1 MPDQIRE
8 SSTLPGMMG
17 PVRALFTFTGGS
29 GHLLPALPIARAMA
43 ARGHEVAFSGQE
55 AMLGAVRAAGFA
67 AIGSGGSTLAKPGAR
82 RPLVPVDRTA
92 EEQVIRKSFAGR
104 IGRERAMR
112 LVGVAGQWR
121 PDVIVRDEVDF
132 GAAVAAERLD
142 VPHVSIVVAA
152 AGGLIRPDLVAEPL
166 DALRADHG
174 LLPDPQLAMLHRY
187 LTLVP
192 VPPNYRTPT
201 DPLPSTARHIQ
212 PAVLDSPRATDAH
225 EEATVR
231 TLRWLAERTDHPTI
245 YFTLGTIFH
254 QESGDLFPRI
264 LAGLAH
270 MRTNVVVTV
279 GREIDPMELGTQP
292 SNVHVER
299 FIPQEAFLA
308 RCNAVV
314 SHAGSGSVIG
324 SLAFGVPL
332 ILLPMGADQPLNAD
346 RCADLGVA
354 RVHDP
359 MTASAADV
367 RDAVTAVLD
376 LPAYRRA
383 AEQIKNEISRLP
395 TADDA
400 AAWIEAL
407 LRQ

>member
-1 MPDQIRE
+1 
-8 SSTLPGMMG
+8 
-17 PVRALFTFTGGS
+17 
-29 GHLLPALPIARAMA
+29 
-43 ARGHEVAFSGQE
+43 
-55 AMLGAVRAAGFA
+55 
-67 AIGSGGSTLAKPGAR
+67 
-82 RPLVPVDRTA
+82 
-92 EEQVIRKSFAGR
+92 VIRKSFAGR

-354 RVHDP
+354 RVLDP

>member
-1 MPDQIRE
+1 
-8 SSTLPGMMG
+8 
-17 PVRALFTFTGGS
+17 
-29 GHLLPALPIARAMA
+29 
-43 ARGHEVAFSGQE
+43 
-55 AMLGAVRAAGFA
+55 
-67 AIGSGGSTLAKPGAR
+67 
-82 RPLVPVDRTA
+82 
-92 EEQVIRKSFAGR
+92 
-104 IGRERAMR
+104 
-112 LVGVAGQWR
+112 
-121 PDVIVRDEVDF
+121 
-132 GAAVAAERLD
+132 
-142 VPHVSIVVAA
+142 
-152 AGGLIRPDLVAEPL
+152 
-166 DALRADHG
+166 
-174 LLPDPQLAMLHRY
+174 MLHRY

-354 RVHDP
+354 RVLDP